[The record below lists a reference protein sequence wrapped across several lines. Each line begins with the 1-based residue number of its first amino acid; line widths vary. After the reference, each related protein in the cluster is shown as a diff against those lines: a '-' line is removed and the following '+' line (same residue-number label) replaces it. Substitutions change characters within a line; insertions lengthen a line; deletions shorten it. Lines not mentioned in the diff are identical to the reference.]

1 MLQFP
6 PWKIG
11 LVALVLIWGVIMALP
26 NVANMSGAP
35 GWMPKKGVNLGLD
48 LQGGVYLMMEIQP
61 DEVVANRLSVLSR
74 DVTSSMRGA
83 SVSERIYFQTEL
95 KGRTL
100 EVRLTRPD
108 ASGNF
113 RTDEALK
120 RLQKLNGPVGGVIGG
135 AQMYEMRETGL
146 DTISITVPQAA
157 EESMVKDALGK
168 TMTIVRRRIDPDGV
182 SEISITPQGTNRIIL
197 EAPGEPDPQRLKDIL
212 SRDGRMTFNL
222 VDNSEAAIRAAQAGT
237 VRSGYRLLS
246 GPDTPPMLV
255 SDIPEIVGSD
265 IANAAQGFDEQNR
278 PQINFRLNGAGAKKF
293 YETTRMNVGKP
304 FAIVLDD
311 VIMSAPTIQ
320 GPIAG
325 GSVRITG
332 NFTQQEAIDLAAIIE
347 AGEMPAKLQF
357 LDQRTV
363 SPTLGQDSI
372 NAGYTAAII
381 GLAAVAV
388 FMVLVYGS
396 LGFFAVLS
404 LACNIILIFAG
415 LSGIGATL
423 TLPGIAGIILTI
435 GMAVDANVLVFERIR
450 EEQKDG
456 RSPWTA
462 TQAGYERALSTIMD
476 ANITTVIAAIIL
488 YVLGSG
494 PVQGFAV
501 TLTIGIFSS
510 VFTAFVVTRMIT
522 VGYMKLVKP
531 KRFNI

>member
-11 LVALVLIWGVIMALP
+11 LIAIVLLWGIIMALP

-48 LQGGVYLMMEIQP
+48 LQGGVYLMMEIEP
-61 DEVVANRLSVLSR
+61 DEVVANRLTVLAR
-74 DVTSSMRGA
+74 DVSSALGGTP
-83 SVSERIYFQTEL
+83 SERIRHLAEV
-95 KGRTL
+95 KGREL
-100 EVRLTRPD
+100 EVKLTRPD
-108 ASGNF
+108 ADGNF
-113 RTDEALK
+113 RTQEALK

-135 AQMYEMRETGL
+135 AQLYEMRITGS
-146 DTISITVPQAA
+146 DTITITVPGTA
-157 EESMVKDALGK
+157 EESLVKDALAK
-168 TMTIVRRRIDPDGV
+168 TMTIVRRRVDPDGV
-182 SEISITPQGTNRIIL
+182 SEIALTPQGNNRIIL
-197 EAPGEPDPQRLKDIL
+197 EAPGEPDPQRLKDL
-212 SRDGRMTFNL
+212 LNRDGRMTFNL
-222 VDNSEAAIRAAQAGT
+222 VEDSPSEIQAAERG
-237 VRSGYRLLS
+237 VVKPGYHLLS
-246 GPDTPPMLV
+246 GPETGPLLV
-255 SDIPEIVGSD
+255 SNIPELTGSD
-265 IANAAQGFDEQNR
+265 IANAAQGYDERNN
-278 PQINFRLNGAGAKKF
+278 PDINFRLNGAGARKF
-293 YETTRMNVGKP
+293 YETTRANVNKR

-311 VIMSAPTIQ
+311 VIMSAPNIHE
-320 GPIAG
+320 PIPG
-325 GSVRITG
+325 GNVRITG

-372 NAGYTAAII
+372 NAGYSAALI

-388 FMVLVYGS
+388 FMVLVYGT

-404 LACNIILIFAG
+404 LACNIVLIFAG
-415 LSGIGATL
+415 LSGINATL

-450 EEQKDG
+450 EEQKEG

-476 ANITTVIAAIIL
+476 ANITTLIAAFIL

-494 PVQGFAV
+494 PVRGFAV
-501 TLTIGIFSS
+501 TLGIGIVSS
-510 VFTAFVVTRMIT
+510 VFTAYVVTRMIT
-522 VGYMKLVKP
+522 VGWMKLMKP

>member
-11 LVALVLIWGVIMALP
+11 LIAIVLLWGVIMALP

-61 DEVVANRLSVLSR
+61 DEVVANRLSVLQR
-74 DVTSSMRGA
+74 DISSTLGG
-83 SVSERIYFQTEL
+83 SPTERIPHLPEV
-95 KGRTL
+95 KGREL
-100 EVRLTRPD
+100 QVKLTKPD
-108 ASGNF
+108 ADGNF
-113 RTDEALK
+113 RTQEALK

-135 AQMYEMRETGL
+135 AQLYEMRVSAPDLIT
-146 DTISITVPQAA
+146 ITVPPAA
-157 EESMVKDALGK
+157 EESLVKDALAK
-168 TMTIVRRRIDPDGV
+168 TMTIVRRRVDPDGV
-182 SEISITPQGTNRIIL
+182 SEIAITPQGNNRIIL

-212 SRDGRMTFNL
+212 NRDGRMTFNL
-222 VDNSEAAIRAAQAGT
+222 VATKTSPRCVPMEPEPKAGYSVLSDPSWGDIM
-237 VRSGYRLLS
+237 VR
-246 GPDTPPMLV
+246 
-255 SDIPEIVGSD
+255 DIPEVVGSD
-265 IANAAQGFDEQNR
+265 IANAAQGFDEKNN
-278 PQINFRLNGAGAKKF
+278 PDINFRLNGPGARKF
-293 YETTRMNVGKP
+293 YETTRNNTGKI
-304 FAIVLDD
+304 FAIVLDG
-311 VIMSAPTIQ
+311 VVMSAPCIQ
-320 GPIAG
+320 EPIPG
-325 GSVRITG
+325 GNVRITG
-332 NFTQQEAIDLAAIIE
+332 TFTQQEAIDLAAIIE

-388 FMVLVYGS
+388 FMVLVYGM
-396 LGFFAVLS
+396 LGLFAVLS
-404 LACNIILIFAG
+404 LACNIVLIFAG

-450 EEQKDG
+450 EEQKEG

-476 ANITTVIAAIIL
+476 ANITTLIAATIL
-488 YVLGSG
+488 YLLGSG
-494 PVQGFAV
+494 PVKGFAV
-501 TLTIGIFSS
+501 TLSIGILTS
-510 VFTAFVVTRMIT
+510 VFTAYVVTRMIT
-522 VGYMKLVKP
+522 VGWMKLMKP

>member
-11 LVALVLIWGVIMALP
+11 LVVLILLWGAILALP

-61 DEVVANRLSVLSR
+61 DEVVANRLTVFAR
-74 DVTSSMRGA
+74 DASSALGGTPA
-83 SVSERIYFQTEL
+83 ERIRHLADVEGREL
-95 KGRTL
+95 VVTL
-100 EVRLTRPD
+100 TKPD
-108 ASGNF
+108 ADGNF
-113 RTDEALK
+113 RTEDALK
-120 RLQKLNGPVGGVIGG
+120 RLQKLNGPVGGTIGG
-135 AQMYEMRETGL
+135 AQMYEMR
-146 DTISITVPQAA
+146 ISGKDKVIISVPPTA
-157 EESMVKDALGK
+157 EEALVKDALAK
-168 TMTIVRRRIDPDGV
+168 TRTIVRRRVDPDGV
-182 SEISITPQGTNRIIL
+182 SEISITPQGNNRIIL
-197 EAPGEPDPQRLKDIL
+197 EAPGEPDPQRLKDL
-212 SRDGRMTFNL
+212 LNRDGRMTFNL
-222 VDNSEAAIRAAQAGT
+222 VDSSQAAIQAAAAG
-237 VRSGYRLLS
+237 VVKPNYRLLS
-246 GPDTPPMLV
+246 GPTTGQLLV
-255 SDIPEIVGSD
+255 YTIPEITGADV
-265 IANAAQGFDEQNR
+265 ANAAQSFDEQNR
-278 PQINFRLNGAGAKKF
+278 PQITFRLNGNGARKF
-293 YETTRMNVGKP
+293 YETTSKNSGKQ

-311 VIMSAPTIQ
+311 VIMSAPRINE
-320 GPIAG
+320 PIPG
-325 GSVRITG
+325 GNVRITG
-332 NFTQQEAIDLAAIIE
+332 DFSQQEAIDLAAIIE

-388 FMVLVYGS
+388 FMVLAYGV

-404 LACNIILIFAG
+404 LACNIVLIFAG

-476 ANITTVIAAIIL
+476 ANITTLIAATIL
-488 YVLGSG
+488 YLLGSG
-494 PVQGFAV
+494 PVKGFAV
-501 TLTIGIFSS
+501 TLSIGIVTS
-510 VFTAFVVTRMIT
+510 VFTAYVVTRMIT
-522 VGYMKLVKP
+522 VGYMKLFKP
-531 KRFNI
+531 KRFGI

>member
-11 LVALVLIWGVIMALP
+11 LIAIVLLWGIIMALP
-26 NVANMSGAP
+26 NVADMSGAP

-48 LQGGVYLMMEIQP
+48 LQGGVYLMMEIEP

-74 DVTSSMRGA
+74 DVSSTLGGTPT
-83 SVSERIYFQTEL
+83 ERIRHLAEV
-95 KGRTL
+95 KGREL
-100 EVRLTRPD
+100 EVKLTRPD
-108 ASGNF
+108 ADGNF
-113 RTDEALK
+113 PTQEALK

-135 AQMYEMRETGL
+135 AQLYEMRITGP
-146 DTISITVPQAA
+146 DMITITVPPTA
-157 EESMVKDALGK
+157 EESLVKDALAK
-168 TMTIVRRRIDPDGV
+168 TMTIVRRRVDPDGV
-182 SEISITPQGTNRIIL
+182 SEISITPQGNNRIIL

-212 SRDGRMTFNL
+212 NRDGRMTFNL
-222 VDNSEAAIRAAQAGT
+222 VEDSQAEIDRARAGLPKQ
-237 VRSGYRLLS
+237 GYTLLS
-246 GPDTPPMLV
+246 GLDGRDYLV
-255 SDIPEIVGSD
+255 RDIPEIVGSD
-265 IANAAQGFDEQNR
+265 IANAAQGYDERNN
-278 PQINFRLNGAGAKKF
+278 PEINFRLNGAGARKF
-293 YETTRMNVGKP
+293 YETTRNNTGKI

-311 VIMSAPTIQ
+311 VVMSAPRIN
-320 GPIAG
+320 GPIPG
-325 GSVRITG
+325 GNVRITG

-372 NAGYTAAII
+372 NAGYSAALI

-388 FMVLVYGS
+388 FMVLVYGT
-396 LGFFAVLS
+396 LGLFAVLS
-404 LACNIILIFAG
+404 LACNIVLIFAG
-415 LSGIGATL
+415 LSGINATL

-450 EEQKDG
+450 EEQKEG

-476 ANITTVIAAIIL
+476 ANITTLIAAFIL

-494 PVQGFAV
+494 PVKGFAV

-510 VFTAFVVTRMIT
+510 VFTAYVVTRMIT
-522 VGYMKLVKP
+522 VGWMKLMKP

>member
-11 LVALVLIWGVIMALP
+11 LIALVLLWGVLMSIP
-26 NVANMSGAP
+26 NVVNTSGAP
-35 GWMPKKGVNLGLD
+35 GWVPKEGVNLGLD
-48 LQGGVYLMMEIQP
+48 LQGGVYLMMEIEP
-61 DEVVANRLSVLSR
+61 DEVVANRLDVLSR
-74 DVTSSMRGA
+74 DVSSALGG
-83 SVSERIYFQTEL
+83 SPSERIRHLAEV
-95 KGRTL
+95 KGRAL
-100 EVRLTRPD
+100 EVKLTRAD
-108 ASGNF
+108 ADGNF

-135 AQMYEMRETGL
+135 AQLYEMRITSS
-146 DTISITVPQAA
+146 DTISITVPQTA
-157 EESMVKDALGK
+157 EESLLKDALGK
-168 TMTIVRRRIDPDGV
+168 TMTIVRRRVDPDGV
-182 SEISITPQGTNRIIL
+182 SEISITPQGNNRIIL
-197 EAPGEPDPQRLKDIL
+197 EAPGEPDPQRLKDL
-212 SRDGRMTFNL
+212 LNRDGRMTFNL
-222 VDNSEAAIRAAQAGT
+222 VDSSPAAIQAAEAGA
-237 VRSGYRLLS
+237 VKPGYRLLS
-246 GPDTPPMLV
+246 GPTTGPLLV
-255 SDIPEIVGSD
+255 SNTPEIVGSD

-278 PQINFRLNGAGAKKF
+278 PQITFRLNGNGARKF
-293 YETTRMNVGKP
+293 YETTRSNTGKI

-311 VIMSAPTIQ
+311 TIMSAPRINE
-320 GPIAG
+320 PIAG
-325 GSVRITG
+325 GNVRITG
-332 NFTQQEAIDLAAIIE
+332 DFSQQEAIDLAAIIE

-388 FMVLVYGS
+388 FMVLIYGM

-450 EEQKDG
+450 EEQKEG
-456 RSPWTA
+456 RTSWTA

-476 ANITTVIAAIIL
+476 ANITTLIAATIL
-488 YVLGSG
+488 YLLGSG
-494 PVQGFAV
+494 PVKGFAV
-501 TLTIGIFSS
+501 TLSIGIVTS
-510 VFTAFVVTRMIT
+510 VFTAYVVTRMIT
-522 VGYMKLVKP
+522 VGYMKLAKP

>member
-6 PWKIG
+6 PWKVG
-11 LVALVLIWGVIMALP
+11 LIAVVLIWGIIMSLP

-35 GWMPKKGVNLGLD
+35 GWLPKKGVNLGLD
-48 LQGGVYLMMEIQP
+48 LQGGVYLMMEIDP
-61 DEVVANRLSVLSR
+61 DEVVANRLDVFSR
-74 DVTSSMRGA
+74 DVSSALGTPKTD
-83 SVSERIYFQTEL
+83 RIYNLPEVR
-95 KGRTL
+95 GRTL

-108 ASGNF
+108 AEGNF
-113 RTDEALK
+113 RTEDALK

-135 AQMYEMRETGL
+135 AQMYDMRITGL
-146 DTISITVPQAA
+146 DTISITVPPAA
-157 EESMVKDALGK
+157 EESLVKDALAK
-168 TMTIVRRRIDPDGV
+168 TMTIVRRRVDPDGV
-182 SEISITPQGTNRIIL
+182 SEIAITPQGNNRIIL
-197 EAPGEPDPQRLKDIL
+197 EAPGEPDPQRLKDLL

-222 VDNSEAAIRAAQAGT
+222 VDDSEAAIRAAQAGT
-237 VRSGYRLLS
+237 VRPNYRLLS
-246 GPDTPPMLV
+246 GPATPPLLV
-255 SDIPEIVGSD
+255 SNIPEIVGSD
-265 IANAAQGFDEQNR
+265 IANAAQSYDEQNR
-278 PQINFRLNGAGAKKF
+278 PKITFRLNGTGAKKF
-293 YETTRMNVGKP
+293 YETTRDNTGKI

-311 VIMSAPTIQ
+311 VIMSAPRIS
-320 GPIAG
+320 GPIPG
-325 GSVRITG
+325 GNVEITG
-332 NFTQQEAIDLAAIIE
+332 SFTQQEAIDLAAIIE

-372 NAGYTAAII
+372 NAGYTAAVI

-388 FMVLVYGS
+388 FMVIAYGM

-415 LSGIGATL
+415 LSGINATL

-450 EEQKDG
+450 EEQKEG

-476 ANITTVIAAIIL
+476 ANITTLIAATIL
-488 YVLGSG
+488 YLLGSG
-494 PVQGFAV
+494 PVKGFAV
-501 TLTIGIFSS
+501 TLSIGIVTS
-510 VFTAFVVTRMIT
+510 VFTAYVVTRMIT
-522 VGYMKLVKP
+522 VWWMKTMKP